1 MAKQPL
7 GFSKG
12 KKTVVKLTGCEV
24 TIQERGTQEA
34 ITYLNTLQL
43 RAKDMRVPLS
53 RFGAYMVDEAIPAQ
67 FKAQGTPERW
77 APLSKKYAAWKRA
90 HYGNL
95 PKLVI
100 TGAMRDAFTWEV
112 TPRTLRI
119 ENSVKYWTY
128 HQTGTRK
135 MPARPPLNVRKID
148 RAKLNELAALWML
161 QETGGGVL

>member
-12 KKTVVKLTGCEV
+12 KKTIVKMTGCEI
-24 TIQERGTQEA
+24 TIQESGTAETIAYMQS
-34 ITYLNTLQL
+34 LQL
-43 RAKDMRVPLS
+43 RAKEMQVPLA
-53 RFGAYMVDEAIPAQ
+53 RFGAYMVDTSIPLQ
-67 FKAQGTPERW
+67 FKAQGTPQRW
-77 APLSKKYAAWKRA
+77 KPLSKKYAAWKRA

-100 TGAMRDAFTWEV
+100 TGAMRDAFTWQT

-119 ENSVKYWTY
+119 ENNVSYWTY

-135 MPARPPLNVRKID
+135 MPARPPLNVRVQD
-148 RAKLNELAALWML
+148 REKLNELAQLWLM